1 VSALGGQ
8 YGIVGIP
15 TPSLLGMTFGT
26 PEQFLRLFVVLA
38 AIVFVICALI
48 ARSRFG
54 LVLRGIREDEL
65 ATQSLGKNVYVYK
78 VVIFGITAAFAGLAG
93 LLLAYYNGTAAPGL
107 YGFDQSIAIV
117 AMVVIG
123 GSGNLVGSLL
133 GAIIVVGTQPFFE
146 KVLPFSPEKAALMR
160 LLFYGLTLVV
170 VMRLRPQGLLPEG
183 VSLLTPFK
191 RLVSGIR
198 ARGRAPARAAPPVSG
213 VRAAQPA
220 GGAPGDGA
228 GNGRGPQH
236 PAAPAAQHAA
246 GGSTNGAR
254 SGELMVEVHG
264 LSKAFGGIHAVQN
277 LELTIEKGKVTGLIG
292 PNGAGKT
299 TIFNLLTG
307 ALRPDAGKVLL
318 RGEDITGRSLNR
330 IATRGMIRS
339 FQDVRV
345 YANLTPLENVLL
357 AVRGS
362 DEEREAR
369 ATLVTH
375 RQGEN
380 GHTRREI
387 AMEYL
392 DFIGLTEKAEH
403 ITANLPF
410 GEQKLVALARVLA
423 AEPDVLLLDEPASG
437 IDKQWIDRIVEL
449 VAQLRDRGLAI
460 CLVEHNLEVVRAV
473 ADRVYF
479 LESGEVAAEG
489 SMDELSHDQRLIE
502 AYFGTTA

>member
-1 VSALGGQ
+1 
-8 YGIVGIP
+8 
-15 TPSLLGMTFGT
+15 
-26 PEQFLRLFVVLA
+26 
-38 AIVFVICALI
+38 
-48 ARSRFG
+48 
-54 LVLRGIREDEL
+54 
-65 ATQSLGKNVYVYK
+65 
-78 VVIFGITAAFAGLAG
+78 
-93 LLLAYYNGTAAPGL
+93 
-107 YGFDQSIAIV
+107 
-117 AMVVIG
+117 
-123 GSGNLVGSLL
+123 
-133 GAIIVVGTQPFFE
+133 
-146 KVLPFSPEKAALMR
+146 
-160 LLFYGLTLVV
+160 
-170 VMRLRPQGLLPEG
+170 
-183 VSLLTPFK
+183 
-191 RLVSGIR
+191 
-198 ARGRAPARAAPPVSG
+198 
-213 VRAAQPA
+213 
-220 GGAPGDGA
+220 
-228 GNGRGPQH
+228 
-236 PAAPAAQHAA
+236 
-246 GGSTNGAR
+246 
-254 SGELMVEVHG
+254 MVEVHG